1 MPSVSLGRGLRVVAE
16 MLSRNRSGN
25 RATSL
30 RSTVDLPTPEGP
42 ERTIR
47 REGGRGKA
55 DGGLAE
61 ISDIVGST
69 FRTRHSAF
77 PLTQRSESVRE
88 SVLAQFLFRPPS
100 AKSPHHSPSS

>member
-16 MLSRNRSGN
+16 MLSRNRSGY

-47 REGGRGKA
+47 REGGTGKA
-55 DGGLAE
+55 DGELAE

-69 FRTRHSAF
+69 SA
-77 PLTQRSESVRE
+77 LGT
-88 SVLAQFLFRPPS
+88 PPS
-100 AKSPHHSPSS
+100 PLLNVLNLFANPLKRSFYFDHQVRNLRVIRL